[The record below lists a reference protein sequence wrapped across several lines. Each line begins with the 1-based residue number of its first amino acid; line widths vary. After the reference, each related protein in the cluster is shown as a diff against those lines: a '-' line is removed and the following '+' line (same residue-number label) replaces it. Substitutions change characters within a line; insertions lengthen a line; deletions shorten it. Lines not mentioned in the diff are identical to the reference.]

1 MEYKMHTDPK
11 DRLKNKQNKNHH
23 QKSMSKAMVHNGY
36 GYMKRRYGLLSNE
49 TDRIKSTLNKD
60 ID

>member
-1 MEYKMHTDPK
+1 MEFKMQKDQK

-23 QKSMSKAMVHNGY
+23 QKSMSKAMANSGY

-49 TDRIKSTLNKD
+49 TDSIKSARDKD
-60 ID
+60 SH